1 MDAVREDLCQRAKE
15 LRSYLRHVGDVSETA
30 RSGPERAIASSLRAA
45 AYLIT
50 YNMVEATARNAVCAV
65 FDRLKDEAISFDRL
79 TIQLKR
85 FLLAHARRKK
95 PEELADAFTSI
106 ANDIVVK
113 VFEPS
118 DLFSGNVDARTLRRT
133 AKQIGYKLNSTTRKA
148 EPALL
153 AVKNNRND
161 LAHGNKTFSEVGRDA
176 TVPDLRRHAN
186 QAILYMC
193 EVMRNVERFVKN
205 REYLSPV

>member
-1 MDAVREDLCQRAKE
+1 M
-15 LRSYLRHVGDVSETA
+15 
-30 RSGPERAIASSLRAA
+30 
-45 AYLIT
+45 
-50 YNMVEATARNAVCAV
+50 
-65 FDRLKDEAISFDRL
+65 
-79 TIQLKR
+79 
-85 FLLAHARRKK
+85 
-95 PEELADAFTSI
+95 
-106 ANDIVVK
+106 
-113 VFEPS
+113 
-118 DLFSGNVDARTLRRT
+118 RRT

-161 LAHGNKTFSEVGRDA
+161 LAHGNKTFSEVGWDA